1 MEVRNANGPPG
12 GLEARKEVFGTV
24 AATTLP
30 GKFAFARTSLL
41 EAFSELGP
49 PDHRKTNA
57 PPYKWRCQLINVLSL
72 SDITEPAKG
81 SRQLFIFDHL
91 LDDQHLCAV
100 CPSASFV
107 TIAELP
113 AHRLVVNSD
122 GLVAAVPSRDST
134 VHGIVVEVPETETS
148 ALATRL
154 AVHGLDDCRR
164 GFAVDFLGDVFPV
177 EFWTSTNHREG
188 RAEAI
193 EIVRLLA
200 LARQFRF
207 PDSYLAEIA
216 HWAKGPDE
224 VPSDHLRP
232 VS

>member
-1 MEVRNANGPPG
+1 M
-12 GLEARKEVFGTV
+12 
-24 AATTLP
+24 
-30 GKFAFARTSLL
+30 
-41 EAFSELGP
+41 
-49 PDHRKTNA
+49 
-57 PPYKWRCQLINVLSL
+57 INVLSL
-72 SDITEPAKG
+72 SDITKPADG
-81 SRQLFIFDHL
+81 CRQVFFFDHL
-91 LDDQHLCAV
+91 LDDQRLCAV

-134 VHGIVVEVPETETS
+134 VHGIVVEIPEAETS
-148 ALATRL
+148 VLAARL
-154 AVHGLDDCRR
+154 AVHGLDDCRS
-164 GFAVDFLGDVFPV
+164 GFALDFLGDVFPV
-177 EFWTSTNHREG
+177 EFWTSSNHREG
-188 RAEAI
+188 QAEAI

-216 HWAKGPDE
+216 YWAKGPDE
-224 VPSDHLRP
+224 VPSEHLRP

>member
-1 MEVRNANGPPG
+1 M
-12 GLEARKEVFGTV
+12 
-24 AATTLP
+24 
-30 GKFAFARTSLL
+30 
-41 EAFSELGP
+41 
-49 PDHRKTNA
+49 
-57 PPYKWRCQLINVLSL
+57 INVLSF
-72 SDITEPAKG
+72 SDITEPAEG
-81 SRQLFIFDHL
+81 CRQVFIFNHL
-91 LDDQHLCAV
+91 LDDQRLCAV

-113 AHRLVVNSD
+113 GHRLVVNSD
-122 GLVAAVPSRDST
+122 GLVAAVPNRDST
-134 VHGIVVEVPETETS
+134 VHGIVAEIPETETN

-154 AVHGLDDCRR
+154 AVHGLDDCRS
-164 GFAVDFLGDVFPV
+164 GFAVGLLGDILPIQ
-177 EFWTSTNHREG
+177 FWTSSNHREG
-188 RAEAI
+188 QAEAI

-216 HWAKGPDE
+216 YWAKGPDE